1 MRMNITRASAVCL
14 VTALLATGRPLS
26 GAAASDE
33 FYTLASAREVAVREG
48 SAVRLT
54 ANGPVAFATVPDTA
68 VPPGTQRIRV
78 RLYGVDRYE
87 GGTIGTVGS
96 ASVTATPDGRGNL
109 DVVVTATVPLD
120 SAGPFAVRNGG
131 NPNEVDVVMLAATP

>member
-1 MRMNITRASAVCL
+1 MRFARSLVVVLVSAFVLLGGARAGASSAE
-14 VTALLATGRPLS
+14 
-26 GAAASDE
+26 E
-33 FYTLASAREVAVREG
+33 FYALASAREVTVRGG

-54 ANGPVAFATVPDTA
+54 ANGPVAFATAPDPA

-87 GGTIGTVGS
+87 GAAIGTAGS

-120 SAGPFAVRNGG
+120 SARPFEVRSGSS
-131 NPNEVDVVMLAATP
+131 PNEVDVVMLASTP